1 MNDIDHLLTLSLFST
16 HFPAAFS
23 DCISR
28 EGSVINMAAL
38 YSKQH
43 STWCCWVFMV
53 APLLLRQRLRKGQ
66 SSLWW
71 EYNSSNG
78 RVQTLLIKSRRP
90 LGQVVSES
98 AGSNEG
104 TRLLMGQ
111 LPASWL
117 ESLVGWADHPE
128 QQLGETRGAIRFA
141 PARLSISSWTDDV
154 FNWIKASPRE
164 EPARR
169 WAWWAP

>member
-16 HFPAAFS
+16 HFPATFS

-28 EGSVINMAAL
+28 GESIINMAAL

-43 STWCCWVFMV
+43 NTWCYWVFTV
-53 APLLLRQRLRKGQ
+53 APLLLLQRLRKGQ

-71 EYNSSNG
+71 EDNSSNG
-78 RVQTLLIKSRRP
+78 RVRTLLIKSRRP
-90 LGQVVSES
+90 LGRVASES
-98 AGSNEG
+98 GGSNEG
-104 TRLLMGQ
+104 THLLMDQ
-111 LPASWL
+111 LPASWWQPL
-117 ESLVGWADHPE
+117 DGHAEPPG
-128 QQLGETRGAIRFA
+128 QQLSETAAATRFA

-154 FNWIKASPRE
+154 FNWIQASPRE
-164 EPARR
+164 ESACQ